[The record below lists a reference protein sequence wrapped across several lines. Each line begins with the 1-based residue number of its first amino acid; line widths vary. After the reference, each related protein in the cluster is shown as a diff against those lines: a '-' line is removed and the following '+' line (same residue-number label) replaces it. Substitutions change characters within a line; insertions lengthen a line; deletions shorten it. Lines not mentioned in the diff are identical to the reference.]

1 MIRFALSAWNFERIL
16 KSNLKNRQKDIMIMK
31 LQVNGKNVLVTGAA
45 MGIGKGLSECF
56 ARQGANLVLVD
67 LPAQKESLA
76 NWAAELQKNFGI
88 RTWTFYMD
96 LTESD
101 GPERLHTHIISE
113 VREVHVLVNN
123 AGICWFG
130 KFSEMHIEK
139 LNTMILLNCIAYAKM
154 SRLFLPAMIER
165 GEGGVLNISSV
176 SAFQP
181 VPTLGL
187 YAATKAF
194 TQSLTEAIRAELPKG
209 SKVIV
214 STLNPPF
221 TRTHLIEDAG
231 VPLDYIPVKMSF
243 MKVDE
248 VTSAGV
254 KAFMQGKERYVPG
267 FHNRIF
273 YLGLSK
279 FTPHS
284 LLNRI
289 SRLLTRRISDFIA
302 R

>member
-1 MIRFALSAWNFERIL
+1 
-16 KSNLKNRQKDIMIMK
+16 
-31 LQVNGKNVLVTGAA
+31 

-56 ARQGANLVLVD
+56 ARGGANIILVD
-67 LPAQKESLA
+67 LPVQKELLES
-76 NWAAELQKNFGI
+76 WAAELQKTFHI
-88 RTWTFYMD
+88 RTWTFYRD

-101 GPERLHTHIISE
+101 GPEQLHKQIIKI
-113 VREVHVLVNN
+113 VPDVHVLVNN

-130 KFSEMHIEK
+130 RFSEMPLEK
-139 LNTMILLNCIAYAKM
+139 LNAMILLNCLAYAKM
-154 SRLFLPAMIER
+154 SRLFLSAMIER
-165 GEGGVLNISSV
+165 NEGGILNISSV

-187 YAATKAF
+187 YASTKAL
-194 TQSLTEAIRAELPKG
+194 TQSLTEAIRAELPRG
-209 SKVIV
+209 CRVVV

-243 MKVDE
+243 MSVEE
-248 VTSAGV
+248 VVSSGV
-254 KAFMQGKERYVPG
+254 KAFMRGKERYVPG
-267 FHNRIF
+267 FFNRIF

-284 LLNRI
+284 LLNRF
-289 SRLLTRRISDFIA
+289 SRLLTRRLSDFIPVSVMTFFNGLKSK
-302 R
+302 